1 MQYWI
6 IKDGE
11 SKGPFTLEELQAMGI
26 SQTTK
31 IWCKGMDNWTKAGET
46 DIADVLFA
54 HVVDE
59 SEERSAESGEAPE
72 NEERSAESAEVPE
85 SEERSAESAEASES
99 EERSAESAEA
109 PESEERSAES
119 AEAPESEEQSA
130 ESAEASES
138 EEQSAE
144 SAEAPEQ
151 PRMTPPPYNPALY
164 SQPPYTPQ
172 QPPMP
177 GYRPQPSPQQLYND
191 GYRRGLEDGKKLDA
205 DTDTSKCPPSNMVW
219 AVLATVFCC
228 MPAGIVSI
236 VYASRVS
243 GLYHKGDFVGAKR
256 ASDRAAYWALG
267 SAIFH
272 MVTYPIT
279 SALSLLVM

>member
-46 DIADVLFA
+46 DIADALFA

-59 SEERSAESGEAPE
+59 SEERSAESAETPE
-72 NEERSAESAEVPE
+72 NEERSAESAETPE
-85 SEERSAESAEASES
+85 NEELSAESAEASENEERSAESAEASES
-99 EERSAESAEA
+99 EERI
-109 PESEERSAES
+109 
-119 AEAPESEEQSA
+119 A
-130 ESAEASES
+130 ESAEAS
-138 EEQSAE
+138 
-144 SAEAPEQ
+144 EQ
-151 PRMTPPPYNPALY
+151 PRMTPPPYNPTLY
-164 SQPPYTPQ
+164 SQPPYMPQ

-177 GYRPQPSPQQLYND
+177 GYRPQPSPQQIYND

-279 SALSLLVM
+279 SALSLLMM

>member
-59 SEERSAESGEAPE
+59 SEELSAESAEAPEGEERSAESGEAPE
-72 NEERSAESAEVPE
+72 NEEL
-85 SEERSAESAEASES
+85 SAESAEAH
-99 EERSAESAEA
+99 
-109 PESEERSAES
+109 
-119 AEAPESEEQSA
+119 
-130 ESAEASES
+130 
-138 EEQSAE
+138 
-144 SAEAPEQ
+144 EQ
-151 PRMTPPPYNPALY
+151 PRMTPPPYNPAPY

-177 GYRPQPSPQQLYND
+177 GYRPQPSPQQIYND
-191 GYRRGLEDGKKLDA
+191 GYRRGLEDGNKLDA

-219 AVLATVFCC
+219 AVLATVLCC

-279 SALSLLVM
+279 SALSLLMM

>member
-59 SEERSAESGEAPE
+59 SEERSAES
-72 NEERSAESAEVPE
+72 
-85 SEERSAESAEASES
+85 AEASES
-99 EERSAESAEA
+99 EER
-109 PESEERSAES
+109 
-119 AEAPESEEQSA
+119 
-130 ESAEASES
+130 
-138 EEQSAE
+138 SAE

-164 SQPPYTPQ
+164 SQPPYMPQ

-177 GYRPQPSPQQLYND
+177 GYRPQPSPQQIYND

-279 SALSLLVM
+279 SALSLLMM

>member
-59 SEERSAESGEAPE
+59 R
-72 NEERSAESAEVPE
+72 
-85 SEERSAESAEASES
+85 EERSAESAEASES
-99 EERSAESAEA
+99 GEL
-109 PESEERSAES
+109 
-119 AEAPESEEQSA
+119 SA

-138 EEQSAE
+138 EELSAE
-144 SAEAPEQ
+144 SGESPEQ

-177 GYRPQPSPQQLYND
+177 GYRPQPSPQQIYND

>member
-59 SEERSAESGEAPE
+59 SEERIAESAEVPE
-72 NEERSAESAEVPE
+72 NEERSAESAE
-85 SEERSAESAEASES
+85 AS
-99 EERSAESAEA
+99 
-109 PESEERSAES
+109 
-119 AEAPESEEQSA
+119 
-130 ESAEASES
+130 
-138 EEQSAE
+138 
-144 SAEAPEQ
+144 EQ

-164 SQPPYTPQ
+164 SQPPYMPQ

-177 GYRPQPSPQQLYND
+177 GYRPQPSPQQIYND

-279 SALSLLVM
+279 SALSLLMM

>member
-59 SEERSAESGEAPE
+59 SEERSAESAEAPE
-72 NEERSAESAEVPE
+72 N
-85 SEERSAESAEASES
+85 

-109 PESEERSAES
+109 PESEEL
-119 AEAPESEEQSA
+119 
-130 ESAEASES
+130 
-138 EEQSAE
+138 SAE

-164 SQPPYTPQ
+164 SQPPYMPQ

-177 GYRPQPSPQQLYND
+177 GYRPQPSPQQIYND

-279 SALSLLVM
+279 SALSLLMM

>member
-59 SEERSAESGEAPE
+59 SEERI
-72 NEERSAESAEVPE
+72 
-85 SEERSAESAEASES
+85 
-99 EERSAESAEA
+99 AESAEA

-119 AEAPESEEQSA
+119 AEAS
-130 ESAEASES
+130 
-138 EEQSAE
+138 
-144 SAEAPEQ
+144 EQ
-151 PRMTPPPYNPALY
+151 PRMTPPPYNPTLY
-164 SQPPYTPQ
+164 SQPPYMPQ

-177 GYRPQPSPQQLYND
+177 GYRPQPSPQQIYND

-279 SALSLLVM
+279 SALSLLMM

>member
-59 SEERSAESGEAPE
+59 SEERSAESAETPE
-72 NEERSAESAEVPE
+72 NEERSAESAETPE
-85 SEERSAESAEASES
+85 NEELSAESAEAS
-99 EERSAESAEA
+99 
-109 PESEERSAES
+109 
-119 AEAPESEEQSA
+119 
-130 ESAEASES
+130 
-138 EEQSAE
+138 
-144 SAEAPEQ
+144 EQ

-164 SQPPYTPQ
+164 SQPPYMPQ

-177 GYRPQPSPQQLYND
+177 GYRPQPSPQQIYND

-279 SALSLLVM
+279 SALSLLMM

>member
-59 SEERSAESGEAPE
+59 SEERSAESGEA
-72 NEERSAESAEVPE
+72 
-85 SEERSAESAEASES
+85 SES
-99 EERSAESAEA
+99 EELSAESG
-109 PESEERSAES
+109 
-119 AEAPESEEQSA
+119 
-130 ESAEASES
+130 
-138 EEQSAE
+138 
-144 SAEAPEQ
+144 EAPEQ

-164 SQPPYTPQ
+164 SQPPYMPQ

-177 GYRPQPSPQQLYND
+177 GYRPQPSPQQIYND

-279 SALSLLVM
+279 SALSLLMM

>member
-59 SEERSAESGEAPE
+59 REERSAESAEASESGERSAESAEAPESEERSAESGEA
-72 NEERSAESAEVPE
+72 PE

-99 EERSAESAEA
+99 EERSAESG
-109 PESEERSAES
+109 
-119 AEAPESEEQSA
+119 
-130 ESAEASES
+130 
-138 EEQSAE
+138 
-144 SAEAPEQ
+144 EAPEQ
-151 PRMTPPPYNPALY
+151 PRMTPPPYNPAPY

-177 GYRPQPSPQQLYND
+177 GYRPQPSPQQIYND

-279 SALSLLVM
+279 SALSLLMM

>member
-46 DIADVLFA
+46 DIADALFA

-59 SEERSAESGEAPE
+59 SEERSAESAEAPE
-72 NEERSAESAEVPE
+72 NEERSAESG
-85 SEERSAESAEASES
+85 EASES
-99 EERSAESAEA
+99 EELSAESG
-109 PESEERSAES
+109 ES
-119 AEAPESEEQSA
+119 
-130 ESAEASES
+130 
-138 EEQSAE
+138 
-144 SAEAPEQ
+144 PEQ
-151 PRMTPPPYNPALY
+151 PRMTPPPYNPAPY
-164 SQPPYTPQ
+164 SQPPYMPQ

-177 GYRPQPSPQQLYND
+177 GYRPQPSPQQIYND

-279 SALSLLVM
+279 SALSLLMM

>member
-59 SEERSAESGEAPE
+59 SEERSAERGEAPESEDRSAESGEAPE
-72 NEERSAESAEVPE
+72 CEERIAESAEASE
-85 SEERSAESAEASES
+85 SEELSAESAEASES
-99 EERSAESAEA
+99 EER
-109 PESEERSAES
+109 
-119 AEAPESEEQSA
+119 
-130 ESAEASES
+130 
-138 EEQSAE
+138 SAE

-164 SQPPYTPQ
+164 SQPPYMPQ

-177 GYRPQPSPQQLYND
+177 GYRPQPSPQQIYND

-279 SALSLLVM
+279 SALSLLMM

>member
-59 SEERSAESGEAPE
+59 SEERSAES
-72 NEERSAESAEVPE
+72 
-85 SEERSAESAEASES
+85 AEASES
-99 EERSAESAEA
+99 EELSAESAEA
-109 PESEERSAES
+109 PEN
-119 AEAPESEEQSA
+119 EEQSA
-130 ESAEASES
+130 ESG
-138 EEQSAE
+138 
-144 SAEAPEQ
+144 EAPEQ
-151 PRMTPPPYNPALY
+151 PRMTPPPYNPAPY
-164 SQPPYTPQ
+164 SQPPYMPQ

-177 GYRPQPSPQQLYND
+177 GYRPQPSPQQIYND

-279 SALSLLVM
+279 SALSLLMM

>member
-46 DIADVLFA
+46 DIADALFA

-59 SEERSAESGEAPE
+59 R
-72 NEERSAESAEVPE
+72 
-85 SEERSAESAEASES
+85 EERSAESAEASES

-109 PESEERSAES
+109 SESGELSAESAEAPESEERSAES
-119 AEAPESEEQSA
+119 AEAS
-130 ESAEASES
+130 
-138 EEQSAE
+138 
-144 SAEAPEQ
+144 EQ

-177 GYRPQPSPQQLYND
+177 GYRPQPSPQQIYND

-279 SALSLLVM
+279 SALSLLMM

>member
-59 SEERSAESGEAPE
+59 SEERSAESGEASE
-72 NEERSAESAEVPE
+72 SEELSAESGEALESEEQSAESGEALE
-85 SEERSAESAEASES
+85 SEERSAESAEACES
-99 EERSAESAEA
+99 EERSAESG
-109 PESEERSAES
+109 
-119 AEAPESEEQSA
+119 
-130 ESAEASES
+130 
-138 EEQSAE
+138 
-144 SAEAPEQ
+144 EAPEQ

-164 SQPPYTPQ
+164 SQPPYMPQ

-177 GYRPQPSPQQLYND
+177 GYRPQPSPQQIYND

-279 SALSLLVM
+279 SALSLLMM

>member
-46 DIADVLFA
+46 DIADALFA
-54 HVVDE
+54 HVVD
-59 SEERSAESGEAPE
+59 
-72 NEERSAESAEVPE
+72 E

-99 EERSAESAEA
+99 EERSAESAEVPESEELSA
-109 PESEERSAES
+109 ESAKASESEERSAES
-119 AEAPESEEQSA
+119 G
-130 ESAEASES
+130 EASES

-144 SAEAPEQ
+144 SAEAPENEERSAESGEASEQ

-164 SQPPYTPQ
+164 SQPPYMPQ

-177 GYRPQPSPQQLYND
+177 GYRPQPSPQQIYND

-279 SALSLLVM
+279 SVLSLLMM

>member
-59 SEERSAESGEAPE
+59 SEERSAESGVAPE
-72 NEERSAESAEVPE
+72 CG
-85 SEERSAESAEASES
+85 ERSAESAEASES

-109 PESEERSAES
+109 PE
-119 AEAPESEEQSA
+119 
-130 ESAEASES
+130 
-138 EEQSAE
+138 
-144 SAEAPEQ
+144 Q
-151 PRMTPPPYNPALY
+151 PRMTPPPYNPAPY
-164 SQPPYTPQ
+164 SQPPYMPQ

-177 GYRPQPSPQQLYND
+177 GYRPQPSPQQIYND

-272 MVTYPIT
+272 LVTYPIP
-279 SALSLLVM
+279 SALSLLMM

>member
-26 SQTTK
+26 SETTK

-54 HVVDE
+54 PVGNEPTE
-59 SEERSAESGEAPE
+59 SAVIGLEGYEVKS
-72 NEERSAESAEVPE
+72 NEEPAAEESAT
-85 SEERSAESAEASES
+85 EEPAAAEEPVAEESATEEPATEES
-99 EERSAESAEA
+99 VAEA
-109 PESEERSAES
+109 
-119 AEAPESEEQSA
+119 
-130 ESAEASES
+130 
-138 EEQSAE
+138 
-144 SAEAPEQ
+144 Q
-151 PRMTPPPYNPALY
+151 PQMTPPPYNPAQSNPPY
-164 SQPPYTPQ
+164 NPAPSNQPPYVPQ
-172 QPPMP
+172 QPMP
-177 GYRPQPSPQQLYND
+177 GYGPQPSPQQIYND

-236 VYASRVS
+236 VYSCRVS
-243 GLYHKGDFVGAKR
+243 GLYAKGDFVGAKR

-267 SAIFH
+267 SAIVD

-279 SALSLLVM
+279 SALSLLMM

>member
-26 SQTTK
+26 SETTK

-54 HVVDE
+54 PVGNEPTE
-59 SEERSAESGEAPE
+59 SAVIGLEGYEVKS
-72 NEERSAESAEVPE
+72 NEEPAAEEPVAEEPVAVEESAT
-85 SEERSAESAEASES
+85 EEPAAEEPVEEPVAAEEPAA
-99 EERSAESAEA
+99 EEPAA
-109 PESEERSAES
+109 
-119 AEAPESEEQSA
+119 
-130 ESAEASES
+130 
-138 EEQSAE
+138 
-144 SAEAPEQ
+144 EQ
-151 PRMTPPPYNPALY
+151 PQMTPPPYNPAHY
-164 SQPPYTPQ
+164 NPPYNPAPSNQPPYVPQ
-172 QPPMP
+172 QQPMP
-177 GYRPQPSPQQLYND
+177 GYGPQPSSQQIYNE

-219 AVLATVFCC
+219 AVLATVLCC
-228 MPAGIVSI
+228 MPVGIVSI
-236 VYASRVS
+236 VYSCRVGS
-243 GLYHKGDFVGAKR
+243 LYAKGDFVGAKR

-267 SAIFH
+267 SAIVH

-279 SALSLLVM
+279 SALSLMMM

>member
-59 SEERSAESGEAPE
+59 SEERSAESAEAP
-72 NEERSAESAEVPE
+72 V
-85 SEERSAESAEASES
+85 SEERSAESAEASEN
-99 EERSAESAEA
+99 EER
-109 PESEERSAES
+109 
-119 AEAPESEEQSA
+119 
-130 ESAEASES
+130 
-138 EEQSAE
+138 SAE

-164 SQPPYTPQ
+164 SQPPYMPQ

-177 GYRPQPSPQQLYND
+177 GYRPQPSPQQIYND

-279 SALSLLVM
+279 SALSLLMM

>member
-59 SEERSAESGEAPE
+59 SEERSAESAEAPESEERSAESGEAPE
-72 NEERSAESAEVPE
+72 NEERSAESAEAHE
-85 SEERSAESAEASES
+85 SEEL
-99 EERSAESAEA
+99 
-109 PESEERSAES
+109 
-119 AEAPESEEQSA
+119 
-130 ESAEASES
+130 
-138 EEQSAE
+138 SAE

-164 SQPPYTPQ
+164 SQPPYMPQ

-177 GYRPQPSPQQLYND
+177 GYRPQPSPQQIYND

-279 SALSLLVM
+279 SALSLLMM

>member
-59 SEERSAESGEAPE
+59 SEELSAESAEAPE
-72 NEERSAESAEVPE
+72 NEERSAESAEAPE
-85 SEERSAESAEASES
+85 N

-109 PESEERSAES
+109 PESEER
-119 AEAPESEEQSA
+119 SA

-151 PRMTPPPYNPALY
+151 PRMTPPPYNPAPY
-164 SQPPYTPQ
+164 SQPPYMPQ

-177 GYRPQPSPQQLYND
+177 GYRPQPSPQQIYND

-279 SALSLLVM
+279 SALSLLMM

>member
-59 SEERSAESGEAPE
+59 SEELSAESAEAPE
-72 NEERSAESAEVPE
+72 NEERSAESAEAPETEERSAESAEAPE

-109 PESEERSAES
+109 PE
-119 AEAPESEEQSA
+119 
-130 ESAEASES
+130 
-138 EEQSAE
+138 
-144 SAEAPEQ
+144 Q
-151 PRMTPPPYNPALY
+151 PRMTPPPYNPAPY
-164 SQPPYTPQ
+164 SQPPYMPQ

-177 GYRPQPSPQQLYND
+177 GYRPQPSPQQIYND

-279 SALSLLVM
+279 SALSLLMM

>member
-11 SKGPFTLEELQAMGI
+11 SKSPFTLEELQAMGI

-59 SEERSAESGEAPE
+59 SEERSAESAVAPE
-72 NEERSAESAEVPE
+72 N
-85 SEERSAESAEASES
+85 EERSAESAEASES

-109 PESEERSAES
+109 PE
-119 AEAPESEEQSA
+119 
-130 ESAEASES
+130 
-138 EEQSAE
+138 
-144 SAEAPEQ
+144 Q
-151 PRMTPPPYNPALY
+151 PRMTPPPYNPAPY
-164 SQPPYTPQ
+164 SQPPYMPQ

-177 GYRPQPSPQQLYND
+177 GYRPQPSPQQIYND

-279 SALSLLVM
+279 SALSLLMM

>member
-59 SEERSAESGEAPE
+59 SEERSAESGEA
-72 NEERSAESAEVPE
+72 SE
-85 SEERSAESAEASES
+85 SEERSAESAEAS
-99 EERSAESAEA
+99 
-109 PESEERSAES
+109 
-119 AEAPESEEQSA
+119 
-130 ESAEASES
+130 
-138 EEQSAE
+138 
-144 SAEAPEQ
+144 EQ

-177 GYRPQPSPQQLYND
+177 GYRPQPSPQQIYND

-279 SALSLLVM
+279 SALSLLMM

>member
-46 DIADVLFA
+46 DIADALFA
-54 HVVDE
+54 HVVD
-59 SEERSAESGEAPE
+59 
-72 NEERSAESAEVPE
+72 
-85 SEERSAESAEASES
+85 ES

-130 ESAEASES
+130 ESAEA
-138 EEQSAE
+138 
-144 SAEAPEQ
+144 PEQ
-151 PRMTPPPYNPALY
+151 PRMTPPPYNPAPY
-164 SQPPYTPQ
+164 SQPPYMPQ

-177 GYRPQPSPQQLYND
+177 GYRPQPSPQQIYND

>member
-26 SQTTK
+26 SETTK

-54 HVVDE
+54 PVGNEPTE
-59 SEERSAESGEAPE
+59 SAVIGLEGYEVKS
-72 NEERSAESAEVPE
+72 NEEPAAEEPVAEEPVAVEESAT
-85 SEERSAESAEASES
+85 EEAAAVEEPVEEPAAEEPVV
-99 EERSAESAEA
+99 EEPVA
-109 PESEERSAES
+109 
-119 AEAPESEEQSA
+119 
-130 ESAEASES
+130 
-138 EEQSAE
+138 
-144 SAEAPEQ
+144 EQ
-151 PRMTPPPYNPALY
+151 PQMTPPPYNPAP
-164 SQPPYTPQ
+164 SNQPPYVPQ

-177 GYRPQPSPQQLYND
+177 GYGPQPSPQQIYNE

-219 AVLATVFCC
+219 AVLATVLCC
-228 MPAGIVSI
+228 MAVGIVSI

>member
-46 DIADVLFA
+46 DIADALFA

-59 SEERSAESGEAPE
+59 SEERI
-72 NEERSAESAEVPE
+72 
-85 SEERSAESAEASES
+85 AESAEAS
-99 EERSAESAEA
+99 
-109 PESEERSAES
+109 
-119 AEAPESEEQSA
+119 
-130 ESAEASES
+130 
-138 EEQSAE
+138 
-144 SAEAPEQ
+144 EQ
-151 PRMTPPPYNPALY
+151 PRMTPPPYNPAPY
-164 SQPPYTPQ
+164 SQPPYMPQ

-177 GYRPQPSPQQLYND
+177 GYRPQPSPQQIYND

-279 SALSLLVM
+279 SALSLLMM

>member
-59 SEERSAESGEAPE
+59 SEERSAES
-72 NEERSAESAEVPE
+72 
-85 SEERSAESAEASES
+85 AEASES
-99 EERSAESAEA
+99 EERSAESGEA
-109 PESEERSAES
+109 LESEELSAES
-119 AEAPESEEQSA
+119 AEAPESEEL
-130 ESAEASES
+130 
-138 EEQSAE
+138 SAE

-164 SQPPYTPQ
+164 SQPPYMPQ

-177 GYRPQPSPQQLYND
+177 GYRPQPSPQQIYND

-279 SALSLLVM
+279 SALSLLMM

>member
-59 SEERSAESGEAPE
+59 SEERSAESGEASE
-72 NEERSAESAEVPE
+72 NEELSAESVEAPE

-109 PESEERSAES
+109 PE
-119 AEAPESEEQSA
+119 
-130 ESAEASES
+130 
-138 EEQSAE
+138 
-144 SAEAPEQ
+144 Q
-151 PRMTPPPYNPALY
+151 PRMTPPPYNPAPY
-164 SQPPYTPQ
+164 SQPPYMPQ

-177 GYRPQPSPQQLYND
+177 GYRPQPSPQQIYND

>member
-46 DIADVLFA
+46 DGADVLVA
-54 HVVDE
+54 HVVDD
-59 SEERSAESGEAPE
+59 SEERRAESAVAPE
-72 NEERSAESAEVPE
+72 NEERSAESGEASE
-85 SEERSAESAEASES
+85 SEELSAESAEASES
-99 EERSAESAEA
+99 EER
-109 PESEERSAES
+109 
-119 AEAPESEEQSA
+119 
-130 ESAEASES
+130 
-138 EEQSAE
+138 SAE

-177 GYRPQPSPQQLYND
+177 GYRPQPSPQQIYND

-279 SALSLLVM
+279 SALSLLMM

>member
-1 MQYWI
+1 
-6 IKDGE
+6 
-11 SKGPFTLEELQAMGI
+11 
-26 SQTTK
+26 
-31 IWCKGMDNWTKAGET
+31 MDNWTKAGET

-54 HVVDE
+54 HVVDV
-59 SEERSAESGEAPE
+59 SEERSAESG
-72 NEERSAESAEVPE
+72 
-85 SEERSAESAEASES
+85 EASES

-109 PESEERSAES
+109 SENEELSAES
-119 AEAPESEEQSA
+119 AEAPESGELSA
-130 ESAEASES
+130 ESAES
-138 EEQSAE
+138 
-144 SAEAPEQ
+144 PEQ

-164 SQPPYTPQ
+164 SQPPYMPQ

-177 GYRPQPSPQQLYND
+177 GYRPQPSPQQIYND

>member
-59 SEERSAESGEAPE
+59 R
-72 NEERSAESAEVPE
+72 
-85 SEERSAESAEASES
+85 EERSAESAEASES
-99 EERSAESAEA
+99 GEL
-109 PESEERSAES
+109 
-119 AEAPESEEQSA
+119 SA

-138 EEQSAE
+138 EEQSAESAEAPENEELSAE

-172 QPPMP
+172 QPPMS
-177 GYRPQPSPQQLYND
+177 GYRPQPSPQQIYND

-279 SALSLLVM
+279 SALSLLMM

>member
-59 SEERSAESGEAPE
+59 SEERSAESAVAPE

-85 SEERSAESAEASES
+85 SEELSAESAEASES
-99 EERSAESAEA
+99 EER
-109 PESEERSAES
+109 
-119 AEAPESEEQSA
+119 
-130 ESAEASES
+130 
-138 EEQSAE
+138 SAE

-177 GYRPQPSPQQLYND
+177 GYRPQPSPQQIYND

-279 SALSLLVM
+279 SALSLLMM

>member
-59 SEERSAESGEAPE
+59 REERSAQSAEAPESGELSAESGEAPESEERSAESGEA
-72 NEERSAESAEVPE
+72 PE

-109 PESEERSAES
+109 PE
-119 AEAPESEEQSA
+119 
-130 ESAEASES
+130 
-138 EEQSAE
+138 
-144 SAEAPEQ
+144 Q

-164 SQPPYTPQ
+164 SQPPYMPQ

-177 GYRPQPSPQQLYND
+177 GYRPQPSPQQIYND

-279 SALSLLVM
+279 SALSLLMM

>member
-59 SEERSAESGEAPE
+59 SEELSAESAEAPE
-72 NEERSAESAEVPE
+72 NEERSAESAEAPE
-85 SEERSAESAEASES
+85 N

-119 AEAPESEEQSA
+119 AEAPE
-130 ESAEASES
+130 
-138 EEQSAE
+138 
-144 SAEAPEQ
+144 Q
-151 PRMTPPPYNPALY
+151 PRMTPPPYNPAPY
-164 SQPPYTPQ
+164 SQPPYMPQ

-177 GYRPQPSPQQLYND
+177 GYRPQPSPQQIYND

-279 SALSLLVM
+279 SALSLLMM

>member
-59 SEERSAESGEAPE
+59 SEERSAESAVAPE
-72 NEERSAESAEVPE
+72 NEER
-85 SEERSAESAEASES
+85 
-99 EERSAESAEA
+99 
-109 PESEERSAES
+109 
-119 AEAPESEEQSA
+119 
-130 ESAEASES
+130 
-138 EEQSAE
+138 SAE

-164 SQPPYTPQ
+164 SQPPYMPQ

-177 GYRPQPSPQQLYND
+177 GYRPQPSPQQIYND

-279 SALSLLVM
+279 SALSLLMM